1 MDAQLI
7 AFTAV
12 AAGMVAMPGA
22 DFTVVVRNALVSR
35 RAGVACALGVAGGLL
50 LHTALAVAG
59 VAAVLAAVPALF
71 RTLQFLGGVYV
82 LYLGVRTLDG
92 LRRRRARDPERRR
105 DRERARERSAV
116 PGGTPYGGVVS
127 GGAVSGR
134 TVPGGAASGGI
145 VSGGAVSGVPGDRSS
160 PLRQGFVTN
169 ALNPKAPITFLSL
182 LPQFVPAGSPAM
194 PRTLVL
200 ALIVVALALVWFPA
214 VALLVD
220 RLGRWLR
227 GPRAA
232 RAVEGVTG
240 SALTVLGL
248 VLLLEPLTA

>member
-7 AFTAV
+7 AFTGV

-35 RAGVACALGVAGGLL
+35 RAGVACALGIAGGLL

-71 RTLQFLGGVYV
+71 RALQLLGGGYV
-82 LYLGVRTLDG
+82 LYLGVRTLWS
-92 LRRRRARDPERRR
+92 LRRPR
-105 DRERARERSAV
+105 AV
-116 PGGTPYGGVVS
+116 PVEATGTMAS
-127 GGAVSGR
+127 
-134 TVPGGAASGGI
+134 AA
-145 VSGGAVSGVPGDRSS
+145 R

-182 LPQFVPAGSPAM
+182 LPQFVPAGSPAL
-194 PRTLVL
+194 PRTLLL
-200 ALIVVALALVWFPA
+200 ALIVVVLALLWFPA

-227 GPRAA
+227 EPRAA

-240 SALTVLGL
+240 AALTLLGVL
-248 VLLLEPLTA
+248 LLLEPLRAA

>member
-7 AFTAV
+7 AFTGV

-35 RAGVACALGVAGGLL
+35 RAGVACALGIAGGLL

-71 RTLQFLGGVYV
+71 RTLQLLGGGYV
-82 LYLGVRTLDG
+82 LYLGVRTLWS
-92 LRRRRARDPERRR
+92 LRRPR
-105 DRERARERSAV
+105 AV
-116 PGGTPYGGVVS
+116 PVAVTGTI
-127 GGAVSGR
+127 
-134 TVPGGAASGGI
+134 AST
-145 VSGGAVSGVPGDRSS
+145 AR

-182 LPQFVPAGSPAM
+182 LPQFVPAGSPAL
-194 PRTLVL
+194 PRTLLLAMIVVVL
-200 ALIVVALALVWFPA
+200 ALLWFPA

-227 GPRAA
+227 EPRAA

-240 SALTVLGL
+240 AALTLLGVL
-248 VLLLEPLTA
+248 LLLEPLRAA

>member
-1 MDAQLI
+1 MAMDGQLI
-7 AFTAV
+7 AFTGV

-22 DFTVVVRNALVSR
+22 DFTVVVRNALTSR

-59 VAAVLAAVPALF
+59 VAAVLTAVPALF
-71 RTLQFLGGVYV
+71 RTLQVLGGGYV
-82 LYLGVRTLDG
+82 LYLGTRTLAG
-92 LRRRRARDPERRR
+92 LRPRRRR
-105 DRERARERSAV
+105 DREREPGPERCPAA
-116 PGGTPYGGVVS
+116 PGGKPPGGPASGDPGS
-127 GGAVSGR
+127 GGPGSGD
-134 TVPGGAASGGI
+134 
-145 VSGGAVSGVPGDRSS
+145 PGDGSR

-227 GPRAA
+227 RPRAA
-232 RAVEGVTG
+232 RAVEAVTG
-240 SALTVLGL
+240 TALTVLGL